1 VIEQQQTTIEELTRL
16 LEVRERPRRLR
27 TPAIR

>member
-16 LEVRERPRRLR
+16 LEERQRPRRHR